1 MKKGTIIGAFTNTK
15 RKKMG
20 RKIQIR
26 FYRVQD
32 KDLFTLLF
40 DPSIDLKVIVNK
52 VLGAYARHE
61 PAPIFYTDYDFSK
74 KGKNGSEE
82 IHYKYS
88 ERRVINLV
96 DNDAINLLEYKVRKK
111 DWNNLIKYVLRKSIR
126 GTQNVFM
133 NEEYKT
139 EFINDYF
146 GADDNEVDAIDNLE
160 ILPVITP
167 EEQDENDNLRKSIPQ
182 VVQEKEV
189 QEKIEIDVGTDT
201 EAYSDEYEEAEE
213 PDAFVKAFMGL
224 VM

>member
-1 MKKGTIIGAFTNTK
+1 
-15 RKKMG
+15 MG

-40 DPSIDLKVIVNK
+40 DPNIDLKAIVNR

-74 KGKNGSEE
+74 KDGSNE

-88 ERRVINLV
+88 ERRVITLV
-96 DNDAINLLEYKVRKK
+96 DNDAIKLLEYKVRKK

-126 GTQNVFM
+126 GTQNVFI
-133 NEEYKT
+133 NEEYKM
-139 EFINDYF
+139 EFKNDYF
-146 GADDNEVDAIDNLE
+146 GTDDNKIDALDNPE

-167 EEQDENDNLRKSIPQ
+167 EEQYENDNLEKTIPQ
-182 VVQEKEV
+182 SVQEIEL
-189 QEKIEIDVGTDT
+189 QDNNEIDVETYK
-201 EAYSDEYEEAEE
+201 EANNDENEEAEE
-213 PDAFVKAFMGL
+213 SDAFVKAFMGL